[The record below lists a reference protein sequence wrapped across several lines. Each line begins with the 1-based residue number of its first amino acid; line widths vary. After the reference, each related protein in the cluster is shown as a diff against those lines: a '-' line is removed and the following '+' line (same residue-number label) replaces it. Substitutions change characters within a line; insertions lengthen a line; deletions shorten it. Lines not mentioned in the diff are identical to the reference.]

1 MNYGAL
7 KSLPAQTTIKGQPH
21 QLSYITPQE
30 AGVLKM
36 LGGAGKNVNG
46 VPAYYHTSGHA
57 GYTSPT
63 TTNKYSNLGGDS
75 FGEGQDTI
83 TADTYSRP
91 TNDNDNKKPKVETP
105 KSYFD
110 FNKTENENYEMAL
123 ALDFKWAK
131 DMENE
136 FQKETN
142 PNYVD
147 PNAFTAPMFPE
158 TGEAGEA
165 LDYGSYLDR
174 YPELDESNSGGA
186 QLASSTGVIPETF
199 TGIDDSSFNEGQN
212 VGYTPVVAPAPTSYS
227 NSFTGTDE
235 ELMNRGEYTGEIQT
249 LGDGLFEGYV
259 DSYSDPKEDNFDLFG
274 GDQNFTIFGIPIPF
288 SDTIYDIVTGGF
300 DNDDRYY
307 GGADSINTDDGVDLN
322 GGGGKKDDPKF
333 KYTDIFK
340 PKYNSSAIISGGG
353 GGGIWERFRSSYL
366 TKYGLEGQ
374 SADIEEIEV
383 TFDPE
388 SGVYFY
394 PDGTPIN
401 PADLEGL
408 NISDI
413 IRKEVGKTKT
423 GRQKFDYK
431 TGELIETQLY
441 DQTYSTPEGE
451 EITGTQA
458 FAADGVGSDGSYT
471 SDPRIYDPATGTMV
485 PSAQYYL
492 NLSNQAEADYLASLN
507 QGD

>member
-36 LGGAGKNVNG
+36 LGGSGENFNG
-46 VPAYYHTSGHA
+46 VPAYVRTDDYVPA
-57 GYTSPT
+57 T
-63 TTNKYSNLGGDS
+63 TTSYADMDYDVSRGYQQAVAGGYKGAGS
-75 FGEGQDTI
+75 SG
-83 TADTYSRP
+83 Y
-91 TNDNDNKKPKVETP
+91 NNNNDNKKPKVETP

-142 PNYVD
+142 PDYVD
-147 PNAFTAPMFPE
+147 PNAFTATTFPE

-165 LDYGSYLDR
+165 YDMGPYLEANFGGSTDA
-174 YPELDESNSGGA
+174 NSGGA
-186 QLASSTGVIPETF
+186 QLASSTEVIPETF

-212 VGYTPVVAPAPTSYS
+212 VGYTPAVASAPTSYS

-288 SDTIYDIVTGGF
+288 SDTIYDLVTGGGG
-300 DNDDRYY
+300 NDDRYY
-307 GGADSINTDDGVDLN
+307 GGGDSINTDDGVDSN
-322 GGGGKKDDPKF
+322 GGGDQNDDPKF

-353 GGGIWERFRSSYL
+353 GGGIWERFRNSYL
-366 TKYGLEGQ
+366 TKYGLEGE

-458 FAADGVGSDGSYT
+458 FAADGVGSD
-471 SDPRIYDPATGTMV
+471 PRIYDPATGTMV
-485 PSAQYYL
+485 PSVQYYL

>member
-1 MNYGAL
+1 MNNYGAL
-7 KSLPAQTTIKGQPH
+7 KSLPAQATIKGQPH

-57 GYTSPT
+57 GNTVNRYDTID
-63 TTNKYSNLGGDS
+63 YGGGDS
-75 FGEGQDTI
+75 LGEGQKTI

-91 TNDNDNKKPKVETP
+91 TNDNNNKKPKKQSEPTIMELLIAN
-105 KSYFD
+105 
-110 FNKTENENYEMAL
+110 NKKAAAEREAKAIIEAAEKAEADRIAAL
-123 ALDFKWAK
+123 AS
-131 DMENE
+131 
-136 FQKETN
+136 T
-142 PNYVD
+142 
-147 PNAFTAPMFPE
+147 PMLPE

-165 LDYGSYLDR
+165 YDAGSYLAGNFGGSTDA
-174 YPELDESNSGGA
+174 SSGGF

-199 TGIDDSSFNEGQN
+199 TGVDDSSFNEGQN
-212 VGYTPVVAPAPTSYS
+212 VGYTPAVAPAPTSYS

-288 SDTIYDIVTGGF
+288 SDTIYDLVTGGF

-307 GGADSINTDDGVDLN
+307 GGADSINDGGGVDLS

-340 PKYNSSAIISGGG
+340 PKYKSSAIISGGG
-353 GGGIWERFRSSYL
+353 GGGIWDRFRSSYL
-366 TKYGLEGQ
+366 TKYGLKGE

-408 NISDI
+408 NISDFI
-413 IRKEVGKTKT
+413 QEEVGKTKT

-431 TGELIETQLY
+431 TGELIETKLY

-451 EITGTQA
+451 EITGKQT
-458 FAADGVGSDGSYT
+458 FAADGIGSDGSYT
-471 SDPRIYDPATGTMV
+471 SDPRIYDPETGTMV
-485 PSAQYYL
+485 SSTQYNL
-492 NLSNQAEADYLASLN
+492 NLSRQAEADYLASLN

>member
-1 MNYGAL
+1 MNNYGAL

-46 VPAYYHTSGHA
+46 VPAYYHTPGHSGFSS
-57 GYTSPT
+57 TWKPV
-63 TTNKYSNLGGDS
+63 N
-75 FGEGQDTI
+75 E
-83 TADTYSRP
+83 R
-91 TNDNDNKKPKVETP
+91 DNDNKPKKESEQSIMD
-105 KSYFD
+105 KLIAN
-110 FNKTENENYEMAL
+110 NKKAAAEREAKAKIAAAEKAEADRIAAL
-123 ALDFKWAK
+123 AS
-131 DMENE
+131 
-136 FQKETN
+136 T
-142 PNYVD
+142 
-147 PNAFTAPMFPE
+147 PMLPE

-165 LDYGSYLDR
+165 FDSGSYLAGNFGGSTDA
-174 YPELDESNSGGA
+174 SSGGV

-212 VGYTPVVAPAPTSYS
+212 VGYTNVVAPAPTSYS

-307 GGADSINTDDGVDLN
+307 GGGDSINDGGGGGDPN

-401 PADLEGL
+401 PVDLEGL

>member
-1 MNYGAL
+1 MNNYGAL
-7 KSLPAQTTIKGQPH
+7 KSLPAQATIKGQPH

-36 LGGAGKNVNG
+36 LGGSGENFNG
-46 VPAYYHTSGHA
+46 VPAYVRTDDYVPSNMNPNIAA
-57 GYTSPT
+57 GYQQAA
-63 TTNKYSNLGGDS
+63 DS
-75 FGEGQDTI
+75 GYKG
-83 TADTYSRP
+83 AGSSGY
-91 TNDNDNKKPKVETP
+91 NNNNDNKKPKVETP

-131 DMENE
+131 DMDNE

-142 PNYVD
+142 PNYID
-147 PNAFTAPMFPE
+147 PDAFTAPMLPE

-165 LDYGSYLDR
+165 FDAGSYLGSDDVK
-174 YPELDESNSGGA
+174 LASSTDASSGGA
-186 QLASSTGVIPETF
+186 QLASSTEVIPKTF
-199 TGIDDSSFNEGQN
+199 TGVDDSYFNEGQN
-212 VGYTPVVAPAPTSYS
+212 VGYTPAVAPAPTSFD
-227 NSFTGTDE
+227 NNFTGTEE

-249 LGDGLFEGYV
+249 LGDGLFEVYV

-288 SDTIYDIVTGGF
+288 SDTIYDLVTGGG

-322 GGGGKKDDPKF
+322 GGGGGNDDPKF

-340 PKYNSSAIISGGG
+340 PKYKSSAMISGGG
-353 GGGIWERFRSSYL
+353 GGGIWDRFRNSYF
-366 TKYGLEGQ
+366 TKYGLEGE
-374 SADIEEIEV
+374 SADYEEIEV

-401 PADLEGL
+401 PEELEGL
-408 NISDI
+408 NIGDI
-413 IRKEVGKTKT
+413 IQKEDGKTKT
-423 GRQKFDYK
+423 GRQKFNSK
-431 TGELIETQLY
+431 TGELIETKLY

-451 EITGTQA
+451 EITGNQT
-458 FAADGVGSDGSYT
+458 FAADGIGSDGSYT

-485 PSAQYYL
+485 SSTQYNL
-492 NLSNQAEADYLASLN
+492 NLSRQAEADYLASLN